1 MYSVLVHHLYKV
13 HNFTELTKQIVMAY
27 IEQPEDFAD
36 LLDGSDEEEEEDAGA
51 HKMLDLDSLN
61 SIHGSSLSKSNPIL
75 LDMLDLDESED
86 DEDEEKDLGV
96 KSKAEDDLE
105 VAAKRE
111 KLTKILSRTP
121 PGEAI
126 LLLVPRVCKLRA

>member
-1 MYSVLVHHLYKV
+1 
-13 HNFTELTKQIVMAY
+13 
-27 IEQPEDFAD
+27 
-36 LLDGSDEEEEEDAGA
+36 
-51 HKMLDLDSLN
+51 MLDLDSLN
-61 SIHGSSLSKSNPIL
+61 GIHGSSLSKSNPIL

-126 LLLVPRVCKLRA
+126 LLLVPGILVVCKL

>member
-1 MYSVLVHHLYKV
+1 
-13 HNFTELTKQIVMAY
+13 MAY

-75 LDMLDLDESED
+75 LDMLDLDESD
-86 DEDEEKDLGV
+86 DDDDEEKDLGV

-126 LLLVPRVCKLRA
+126 LLLVPGVCKLRA

>member
-1 MYSVLVHHLYKV
+1 
-13 HNFTELTKQIVMAY
+13 MAY

-75 LDMLDLDESED
+75 LDMLDLDESDD

-126 LLLVPRVCKLRA
+126 LLLVELFANFELKNQTILQD